1 MNKTETMNTGGSTVL
16 ESRDIMQAALLKAG
30 LIKEEDIAWADREV
44 VRKRKEAQKRGLVL

>member
-1 MNKTETMNTGGSTVL
+1 MNTGGSTVL